1 MADYGLGVE
10 AVRMVHLVSAATPFE
25 AQVIAARLGAEGL
38 VWELRGSVGGPFALG
53 PVEVLVLEDDA
64 ATARELLLADE
75 VEEAFAAGDTER
87 RIDPGAGTW
96 LVVAAVAFS
105 VLFTLARLGV
115 LA

>member
-1 MADYGLGVE
+1 
-10 AVRMVHLVSAATPFE
+10 MVHLVSAATTFE

-64 ATARELLLADE
+64 ETARELLLADE
-75 VEEAFAAGDTER
+75 VEEAFAAADAER
-87 RIDPGAGTW
+87 RPVDPGSATW

-105 VLFTLARLGV
+105 VLFTLARLAV
-115 LA
+115 LT